1 MHAKVT
7 YQMQTKFIFF
17 NLEQFFTNLVR
28 NLNFLSFSKFKSQ
41 VQSRPA
47 NSEQQHL
54 EKSEKD
60 QSNSS
65 KLESLGKPT

>member
-1 MHAKVT
+1 MHVKLT

-17 NLEQFFTNLVR
+17 NLDQFFIKIVT
-28 NLNFLSFSKFKSQ
+28 NLNFFSFSKFKSQ
-41 VQSRPA
+41 VQTRPA

-54 EKSEKD
+54 KKNDKD

-65 KLESLGKPT
+65 KLESLGKPR